1 MSDKFFLDTNIFAYI
16 FDESAPD
23 KRQLASD
30 LVDHAVA
37 TNEGVISFQ
46 VAQEFISLAFR
57 RFRPPLSSTEAE
69 QFLAVTLGPL
79 LAVQS
84 SHVLY
89 WEALHL
95 SRRYSLSWYDSLIVA
110 AALEADCRTLYT
122 EDLQHGQKFDNL
134 RVQNP
139 FL

>member
-23 KRQLASD
+23 KRQQAAD

-37 TNEGVISFQ
+37 TNEGAISFQ

-69 QFLAVTLGPL
+69 QFLAMTLGPL

-110 AALEADCRTLYT
+110 AALEADCRILYT

>member
-1 MSDKFFLDTNIFAYI
+1 
-16 FDESAPD
+16 
-23 KRQLASD
+23 
-30 LVDHAVA
+30 VA

-84 SHVLY
+84 SRVLY